1 MQSKALDPQ
10 EFIDSLPED
19 RKDVITCLRKIILE
33 NLPRGFS
40 ESVNEE
46 TIDYVVP
53 HSLYPAGYHCNP
65 KQPLPFMSIASQKN
79 YIAVYHMGVYADKN
93 LLGWFLK
100 EYAKYFKTKP
110 DMGKS
115 CIRFRKIDK
124 VPYELIGELTSKVSP
139 REWITIYEKQFK
151 NKNV

>member
-1 MQSKALDPQ
+1 MQLKAIDPKK
-10 EFIDSLPED
+10 FIDSLPEE
-19 RKDVITCLRKIILE
+19 RKDAITRLRKTILE

-46 TIDYVVP
+46 MIDYVVP

-79 YIAVYHMGVYADKN
+79 YIAVYHMGVYAEKS
-93 LLGWFLK
+93 LLDWFLK

-115 CIRFRKIDK
+115 CIRFRKIDQI
-124 VPYELIGELTSKVSP
+124 PYELIGELTAKISP
-139 REWITIYEKQFK
+139 KEWISIYEKHFK
-151 NKNV
+151 K